1 MKTNALRNIL
11 LIILLT
17 LAGITKLYSQNSNI
31 SKGYLSYFGSDSTNI
46 NIMSTPCYG
55 GDAWYNMT
63 CTIYN
68 EDTIRIN
75 GNLYYY
81 REPQGTV
88 HPSHPKLDYYFP
100 LYDTLFVREDIA
112 TGRLYRYYRDFL
124 GTGESEKLVCDMT
137 LEMGDEFMIY
147 TCHPEGEES
156 FTVVDI
162 SYNNDVKTI
171 RLYNGWDV
179 VYFTEGVLPRISPLY
194 LEPGLW
200 TNMIFESELLCEHK
214 DGVQVYVNGQW
225 GCYGSHPW
233 NVDETAEKPLAV
245 YPSIID
251 GSDIIMIESLYK
263 VNNVIIVDM
272 HGRKTKTNA
281 CQTNDDVWQI
291 NLSNSHQGGVYFIIV
306 QTENGDFY
314 EKIIVCN

>member
-1 MKTNALRNIL
+1 MKISTIKNAVLISIL
-11 LIILLT
+11 MILGT
-17 LAGITKLYSQNSNI
+17 TKLYSQNSNN
-31 SKGYLSYFGSDSTNI
+31 SKGYLSYFGNDSTNI
-46 NIMSTPCYG
+46 NIVSTPCYG
-55 GDAWYNMT
+55 GDVWYNMT
-63 CTIYN
+63 CTLYS
-68 EDTIRIN
+68 EDTIRVN

-81 REPQGTV
+81 KEPHGTV

-137 LEMGDEFMIY
+137 LEMGDVFMIY
-147 TCHPEGEES
+147 TCHPEGEEP

-162 SYNNDVKTI
+162 NYNNDVKTI
-171 RLYNGWDV
+171 RLSNGWDV

-200 TNMIFESELLCEHK
+200 TNMVFESELLCEHK

-233 NVDETAEKPLAV
+233 NVDETEEEPFTIN
-245 YPSIID
+245 PNPTNSIVTISGENISKIEVLNALGQKVSETECNDNEITID
-251 GSDIIMIESLYK
+251 I
-263 VNNVIIVDM
+263 
-272 HGRKTKTNA
+272 
-281 CQTNDDVWQI
+281 
-291 NLSNSHQGGVYFIIV
+291 SHQPAGIYFLNI
-306 QTENGDFY
+306 TDKKG
-314 EKIIVCN
+314 EKITKKVVKE